1 MSCIEVE
8 LGIKR
13 DDAYK
18 LSDST
23 CACILIDLKEYDS
36 KELVHRNVDIERT
49 WMKICSHNKYLNVRT
64 EKKNY

>member
-49 WMKICSHNKYLNVRT
+49 
-64 EKKNY
+64 